1 MKNLGGHITVPSLPL
16 TKKVALKVPPAAPV
30 ARGGTV
36 VALGITT
43 GPDVKMALL
52 PIFVNELTITGA
64 VMGTQEDFIQLTRFV
79 QIAGI
84 TPEIGKLLPMQKAEE
99 GFREMWEGTIR
110 GKTAFTR

>member
-1 MKNLGGHITVPSLPL
+1 MSS
-16 TKKVALKVPPAAPV
+16 V

-43 GPDVKMALL
+43 GPEVKMALL

-64 VMGTQEDFIQLTRFV
+64 VMGTQEDFLQLMKFV
-79 QIAGI
+79 QLAGI
-84 TPEIGKLLPMQKAEE
+84 KPEIGKLLPMQKAEE

-110 GKTAFTR
+110 GKTVFTL